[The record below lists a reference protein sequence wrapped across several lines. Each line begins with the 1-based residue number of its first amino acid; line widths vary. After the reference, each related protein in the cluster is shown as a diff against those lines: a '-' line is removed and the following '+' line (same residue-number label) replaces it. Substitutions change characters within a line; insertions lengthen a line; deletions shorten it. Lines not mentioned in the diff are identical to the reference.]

1 MQRPTPNEE
10 HAHAI
15 AAAVS
20 DYIGAQNVPYSD
32 RARYCEAAYKTM
44 VERIAAALD
53 HAVTQARQVS
63 QI

>member
-1 MQRPTPNEE
+1 MTSNEK

-20 DYIGAQNVPYSD
+20 DYVSAQYVRYAD
-32 RARYCEAAYKTM
+32 RPRACEMAYKAM

-53 HAVTQARQVS
+53 HAVTLTK
-63 QI
+63 